1 MKRPLSC
8 REQQSFPKSHEWGVI
23 SAVAWGGSRA
33 MDCLETDPDVDAWR
47 VAIMGHSKMGQT
59 ALWIAAQDTRFAR
72 IISVQS
78 GCGGAALWKGDF
90 GENLEKMVTGFPYWL
105 CRNAVRFAR
114 NEIDLPIDQH
124 ELLACIAPRPL

>member
-1 MKRPLSC
+1 M
-8 REQQSFPKSHEWGVI
+8 
-23 SAVAWGGSRA
+23 AWGGSRA

-72 IISVQS
+72 VILVQS